1 MELAHKWDSEDGMAS
16 QRSFWYLFSLYLES
30 LVQGK
35 NLKAVEEEILPCL
48 DEFDFLS
55 NCTDDRTCISICR
68 SLQSSGVVRPKAGV
82 DKLLAEKLLSAS
94 LSDISRDLYVECIS
108 IASELLDRDLEAMI
122 SVVRGCAS
130 TAMDR
135 IQTTEEETNFVVK
148 RSVVLEEVF
157 DRLDEKRLLDVVR

>member
-1 MELAHKWDSEDGMAS
+1 MAS

-30 LVQGK
+30 LVRGK

-48 DEFDFLS
+48 DEFNFLS
-55 NCTDDRTCISICR
+55 NCTDNRTCISICR

-94 LSDISRDLYVECIS
+94 LSDISRDLSVECI

-122 SVVRGCAS
+122 NVVRGCAS